1 VGNKR
6 LLESAARKASE
17 IIISSGMSSWDE
29 LDAAFNHTYS
39 INSNISLLHCV
50 SKYPCPLELV
60 GLENLKLIKERYA
73 CKTGLSDHSGKLAP
87 ALCAV
92 SSGIADLVEVHV
104 TYNRMC
110 FGPDSTSSL
119 ELNELKLL
127 VELVKDIDIITNS
140 STSKDDIA
148 HQLADVKKIFGRSI
162 FSARALPKGSVLELS
177 DLNFKKPGYFL
188 GPENIDLVIGK
199 TLVCDIDFDQPILEY
214 HLS

>member
-1 VGNKR
+1 
-6 LLESAARKASE
+6 
-17 IIISSGMSSWDE
+17 
-29 LDAAFNHTYS
+29 
-39 INSNISLLHCV
+39 
-50 SKYPCPLELV
+50 
-60 GLENLKLIKERYA
+60 
-73 CKTGLSDHSGKLAP
+73 
-87 ALCAV
+87 
-92 SSGIADLVEVHV
+92 
-104 TYNRMC
+104 MC